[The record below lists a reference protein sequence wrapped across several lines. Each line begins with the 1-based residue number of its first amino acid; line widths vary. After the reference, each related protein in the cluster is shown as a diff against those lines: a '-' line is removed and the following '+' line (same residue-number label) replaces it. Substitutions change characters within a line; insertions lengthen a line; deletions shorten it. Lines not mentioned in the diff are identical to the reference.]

1 MIIPSGLF
9 TDKDG
14 YFLCSDKK
22 TYYKFY
28 LEQVDKAIRKDRIAK
43 TIIKK
48 GDLVFD
54 IGANQGNKTALFIS
68 LGAKVIAVEPLLGVS
83 SDLVAELL
91 RFSDDENVTF
101 IPLAVSD
108 KEEVVSF
115 TIQKNAPY
123 LSSLDNGWMTK
134 GRLSHWFSEDRTETK
149 NIACTTL
156 DKLIETYG
164 VPRYIKIDT
173 EGHDDIVLQG
183 LSKTVDYI
191 SFEIQPGS
199 FDRMDNALERIRQIA
214 GYWEKVKFF
223 TYTLDNTGE
232 FAIEWT
238 NDSIDFAKLV
248 RESVTGEHWADV
260 YVRMV

>member
-1 MIIPSGLF
+1 MITPNGLP

-14 YFLCSDKK
+14 YLMCSDKT

-28 LEQVDKAIRKDRIAK
+28 LDQVDKAIRKDRIAD

-54 IGANQGNKTALFIS
+54 IGTNQGNKTALFVS

-83 SDLVAELL
+83 SDLVTELL
-91 RFSDDENVTF
+91 RFSNDENVIF

-123 LSSLDNGWMTK
+123 LSSLDNAWMTK

-149 NIACTTL
+149 NIACTIL

-183 LSKTVDYI
+183 LSKPIDYI
-191 SFEIQPGS
+191 SFEVQPGS

-214 GYWEKVKFF
+214 GYWEKIKFF
-223 TYTLDNTGE
+223 NYTLDNTGV
-232 FAIEWT
+232 FAIDWT
-238 NDSIDFAKLV
+238 NDTIDFSNLV
-248 RESVTGEHWADV
+248 KEKVTGEHWADV
-260 YVRMV
+260 YVKMM